1 MVLGKHSGRNAFKN
15 RMTELGFEF
24 GSEQELNQTFTR
36 FKALADKKHEI
47 FDEDLQALISEIS
60 FHAEDEQIKLVA
72 LKVCSEMGET
82 PYSTVTLRIDD
93 NEITGSA
100 YGSGAVDATLKAI
113 ESMVKAD
120 AVLALYS
127 VNNITNGTDA
137 QGDVTV
143 RLDKAGRIVNGLGAD
158 TDIVIASAKAYINA
172 VNKLNSPNQRC
183 HPQKVDV

>member
-1 MVLGKHSGRNAFKN
+1 MSGKNQFEMLLSPCNIGKMQVKN
-15 RMTELGFEF
+15 RIIKTAA
-24 GSEQELNQTFTR
+24 EQQTHDIDDFHVNQKTIEHVE
-36 FKALADKKHEI
+36 ALAKGGVGMII
-47 FDEDLQALISEIS
+47 FWNAYVDYPLGARMRE
-60 FHAEDEQIKLVA
+60 
-72 LKVCSEMGET
+72 G
-82 PYSTVTLRIDD
+82 LRIDD

-113 ESMVKAD
+113 ESIVKAD

-183 HPQKVDV
+183 HPQQVDV